1 MKYRIN
7 PIAKILRTPLF
18 KKRVVRSRVKYN
30 RKLKHKEN
38 QYEYSRKSG
47 KTSKDTS

>member
-18 KKRVVRSRVKYN
+18 KKRVVKSKVKYT
-30 RKLKHKEN
+30 RKQKHKGEHN
-38 QYEYSRKSG
+38 EHQG
-47 KTSKDTS
+47 SKER

>member
-18 KKRVVRSRVKYN
+18 RKRVVENKVKYT
-30 RKLKHKEN
+30 RKQKHK
-38 QYEYSRKSG
+38 G
-47 KTSKDTS
+47 KHNEHQGSTKR